1 MARMVVKLNF
11 ISIRTDLK
19 HCREMSDQEM
29 VNFYRKSKNKE
40 VIGEF
45 FNRYMHLVFAVCMRY
60 FKNNEQAKDAV
71 MEIFESLDDKLGK
84 FEVKNFK
91 GWIYKVSRNYCLME
105 LRKKKTEI
113 DIDRAKYFLNSD
125 VENEYILH
133 LEIKESIK
141 ENKIADLLEQL
152 KACQRKCLEMM
163 YYQNMSYKA
172 ISLKTGYSQK
182 QVKSY
187 IQNGKRKLRLLLSE
201 RK

>member
-1 MARMVVKLNF
+1 MVVKLRF
-11 ISIRTDLK
+11 ISIKSNPK
-19 HCREMSDQEM
+19 HYREMSDQEL
-29 VNFYRKSKNKE
+29 VNFYRKSKDKE

-60 FKNNEQAKDAV
+60 FTNDEQAKDAV
-71 MEIFESLDDKLGK
+71 MEIFESLDEKLGK

-113 DIDRAKYFLNSD
+113 EIDKVKYYLNSN
-125 VENEYILH
+125 VENEFILH
-133 LEIKESIK
+133 LEIEEGTK
-141 ENKIADLLEQL
+141 ENNIAGLLEQL
-152 KACQRKCLEMM
+152 KTCQRKCLEMM

-201 RK
+201 GK